1 MEQNAQTSR
10 WWGSFGAN
18 TSTETEEMIP
28 AADEAWIYNA
38 SHGTLVRPKRELTK
52 TMPDVNLGEAEG
64 TMTEEDKKAL
74 AGNGIFKVLSQ
85 DSALSSEHPGG
96 HEVVMPNIPDI
107 IMELDDGA
115 FTASFDAE
123 KLEAKGYKMPKVVFD
138 EDAGRCVL
146 KVLTEEEKEKRKE
159 EIKQIRREKEQEW
172 AEKQTAMKE
181 EEEEELR
188 RQEERK
194 RVDDEEV
201 KAMRREVDEEETTI
215 MKDKREKEEEEEEE
229 VTVVAE
235 DDEEERIDIQEASKM
250 MASWRGV
257 REE

>member
-1 MEQNAQTSR
+1 MEQNAQTRR
-10 WWGSFGAN
+10 WWETFGAN

-38 SHGTLVRPKRELTK
+38 AHGTLVRPMRELTK

-74 AGNGIFKVLSQ
+74 AENGIFKVLSQ

-96 HEVVMPNIPDI
+96 HEVVMPNIPVI
-107 IMELDDGA
+107 IMEVDDGA

-138 EDAGRCVL
+138 EDAGRFVL

-159 EIKQIRREKEQEW
+159 EIEQIRRDKEQEW
-172 AEKQTAMKE
+172 AEKQAAMKE
-181 EEEEELR
+181 EEEEKVR
-188 RQEERK
+188 RQEDRK

-201 KAMRREVDEEETTI
+201 KAMRREVDEEE
-215 MKDKREKEEEEEEE
+215 
-229 VTVVAE
+229 VTVVEE

-250 MASWRGV
+250 MSSWRRV
-257 REE
+257 REK